1 MVLFYSNATR
11 KQSRTVFGCLRR
23 FILNRP
29 ASDQAEACRPER
41 NYDTSR
47 GRQRRSNTAEDARF
61 DGFVLCVAD
70 ELCLQHLFG
79 LLKSRNR

>member
-1 MVLFYSNATR
+1 MLES
-11 KQSRTVFGCLRR
+11 
-23 FILNRP
+23 FILIRP